1 MKKPESKERKLIL
14 ILESPLKS
22 ETHLGFHFPRVFS
35 GQKGSIRNNVFDS
48 QLRLLDTLA
57 NSDMTKKDAVRK
69 GSLMDALYSMDES
82 VRKHD
87 ELEERLQSKRGR

>member
-1 MKKPESKERKLIL
+1 MYWFITGCLIN
-14 ILESPLKS
+14 
-22 ETHLGFHFPRVFS
+22 LGDQFPHVFS
-35 GQKGSIRNNVFDS
+35 GKEGSIRNNVFDS

-69 GSLMDALYSMDES
+69 GNLMDALYSMDES

-87 ELEERLQSKRGR
+87 ELEERLQSKCGR